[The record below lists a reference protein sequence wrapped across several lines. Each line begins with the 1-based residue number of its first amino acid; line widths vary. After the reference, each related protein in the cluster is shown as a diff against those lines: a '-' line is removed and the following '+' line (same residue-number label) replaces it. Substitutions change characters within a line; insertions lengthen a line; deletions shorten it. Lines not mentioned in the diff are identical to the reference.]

1 METTLFRWIHI
12 SDIHVGHGDNEH
24 GWDQKLVMDGL
35 RKDAAALVKNGQAP
49 VDAILVT
56 GDIAFSGNGRR
67 PTEYADAKEWLL
79 DLGQAVGV
87 PPASI
92 YVVPGNH
99 DVNRAADRDRSTKR
113 LVETLRSGTDKIDT
127 ALGDK
132 GDRELLARR
141 MAAYLAFSAEF
152 APACLKAPPLAAEE
166 RLFWVHRLEAQSS
179 LKIRLVGLNT
189 ALLAADEEDQSQLR
203 LGKEQLSRALR
214 DPAIEDDELVMV
226 LSHHPFTGGWL
237 ADQRE
242 VDAWVR
248 NHTHVHLS
256 GHVHDADT
264 EAARKGSGGVFVRI
278 VAGSVH
284 GDQQPAD
291 VPASHGYSFGAVV
304 VSDDGKPRLRI
315 WPRKWSSKQMRF
327 IFDAESVPEDERY
340 AEHDLRLQLPLS
352 FAPPKLQPPPAAA
365 SPAKV
370 PAAVNPPP
378 QPSQGPA
385 PGPVEVFVSSCP
397 DDDDLRLKL
406 EKQFAL
412 LKKSGQIKITGN
424 RTLGTGEGYADAV
437 QAQLRSA
444 QIILILLSSDYI
456 TWEHEADL
464 EIAREQQQK
473 HGIRV
478 VPILLR
484 PMDIGELQTK
494 DDTGRMWFE
503 KLVRLPRNHRPVTSW
518 SNQDEA
524 FTEIAKEIRTLL
536 EALRATT
543 R

>member
-56 GDIAFSGNGRR
+56 GDIAFSGNGRK

-79 DLGQAVGV
+79 GLGQAAGV
-87 PPASI
+87 TPASI
-92 YVVPGNH
+92 YLVPGNH
-99 DVNRAADRDRSTKR
+99 DVNRAADKDRSTKR
-113 LVETLRSGTDKIDT
+113 LVDTLRSGTDKIDT

-141 MAAYLAFSAEF
+141 MEAYLAFSAEF
-152 APACLKAPPLAAEE
+152 APACLHAPPLAAEE
-166 RLFWVHRLEAQSS
+166 RLFWVHRLEARSG
-179 LKIRLVGLNT
+179 LKVRLVGLNT
-189 ALLAADEEDQSQLR
+189 ALLAADEEDQSHLR

-214 DPAIEDDELVMV
+214 DPSIEEDELVMV

-284 GDQQPAD
+284 GDQLPAD
-291 VPASHGYSFGAVV
+291 IPASHGYSFGAVV

-340 AEHDLRLQLPLS
+340 AEHELRLKLP
-352 FAPPKLQPPPAAA
+352 PAA
-365 SPAKV
+365 SPAQAPTS
-370 PAAVNPPP
+370 PAQP
-378 QPSQGPA
+378 QPQPQPQASTSPRIA
-385 PGPVEVFVSSCP
+385 PGRPVNVFISFSSA
-397 DDDDLRLKL
+397 DEALETEL
-406 EKQFAL
+406 EKQLKPLARKNIISISTNTGITAGEDWKDAL
-412 LKKSGQIKITGN
+412 KRNI
-424 RTLGTGEGYADAV
+424 E
-437 QAQLRSA
+437 SA
-444 QIILILLSSDYI
+444 QMILLLLSPDYLASEECYEVEMPAAHRQATTRGALVI
-456 TWEHEADL
+456 
-464 EIAREQQQK
+464 
-473 HGIRV
+473 
-478 VPILLR
+478 PILLR
-484 PMDIGELQTK
+484 PTSLSELWSN
-494 DDTGRMWFE
+494 DDTEKAWFE
-503 KLVRLPRNHRPVTSW
+503 RLGRLPRDGRPVTKW
-518 SNQDEA
+518 PDRDEA
-524 FTEIAKEIRTLL
+524 LAQIAREIRKLA
-536 EALRATT
+536 ENLRSP
-543 R
+543 